1 MAQYGVILRQKNG
14 FSHDHKFR
22 TLKGQ
27 ILTLHEIKISKRFA
41 NRIRE
46 RANNVTGGGG
56 RGRGR
61 GGGRSHGGGNGRG
74 GGSGG
79 RGGQESTKP
88 LCRQFLDNNGK
99 CERDNCGF
107 EHPEDLSKIKIC
119 HAKSAKHC
127 RLGMK
132 CNMRHIGDEK
142 AHAVASST
150 AGSSRA
156 SADQDSS
163 SDYGSGESDD
173 DDDNDDE

>member
-1 MAQYGVILRQKNG
+1 M
-14 FSHDHKFR
+14 
-22 TLKGQ
+22 
-27 ILTLHEIKISKRFA
+27 
-41 NRIRE
+41 
-46 RANNVTGGGG
+46 
-56 RGRGR
+56 
-61 GGGRSHGGGNGRG
+61 
-74 GGSGG
+74 
-79 RGGQESTKP
+79 STKP

-99 CERDNCGF
+99 CERENCGF
-107 EHPEDLSKIKIC
+107 EHPEDLSKIKVC

-156 SADQDSS
+156 SEDQDSS